1 MVDETFMRE
10 AIRLATESVQNGGGP
25 FGAVVVRDG
34 RIIGRGANRV
44 TRDNDPT
51 AHAEVQAIRDACR
64 TLGDF
69 RLTGCDLYTSCL
81 PCPMCMGAI
90 YWARIARVF
99 YAATAE
105 DAAAAGFDDRYIAD
119 ELAKP
124 LQLRDLTIT
133 QALRDVGLE
142 PLRLWQEQ
150 PNKIEY

>member
-1 MVDETFMRE
+1 MVDEIFMRE

>member
-34 RIIGRGANRV
+34 RIIGRGANCV

-124 LQLRDLTIT
+124 LQLRDLPFT
-133 QALRDVGLE
+133 QALRDLGLE

>member
-1 MVDETFMRE
+1 VVDETFMRE